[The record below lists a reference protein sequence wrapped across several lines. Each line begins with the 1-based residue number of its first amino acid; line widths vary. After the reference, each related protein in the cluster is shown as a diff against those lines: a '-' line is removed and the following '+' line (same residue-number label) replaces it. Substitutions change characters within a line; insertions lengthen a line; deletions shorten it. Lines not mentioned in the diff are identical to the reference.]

1 MTTELWLVA
10 LFHSAVNFRSWDGTL
25 MASAHR
31 TQQMFGGST
40 VYTEAQFSVGTFDVS
55 VGQNGVRMREI
66 STLSTILYK

>member
-1 MTTELWLVA
+1 
-10 LFHSAVNFRSWDGTL
+10 